1 MGRENKICFTDSQGN
16 ALFAVSDGGM
26 IRLGYG
32 NGDEAFAICRYLDE
46 THARIDGVDYL
57 IREFAQRMERNGISY
72 AAA

>member
-1 MGRENKICFTDSQGN
+1 MNGGRRICFTDSKGK
-16 ALFAVSDGGM
+16 ALFSIPDGKGED
-26 IRLGYG
+26 G
-32 NGDEAFAICRYLDE
+32 FALCRYLDE